1 MSNEKRI
8 KGQEVVIG
16 ISGPQ
21 GNIGSID
28 AVQSFEVDH
37 EIDILSEGYLG
48 EVAER
53 KDEIFMGI
61 SGKLEMH
68 IAKVDYLRFMQ
79 QVIDKAQRRIPATT
93 VFNITATL
101 SFPDGR
107 RARVNYRDVSFGTIP
122 LNVGGRD
129 EYVSSTLEFE
139 GSSVRVLF

>member
-1 MSNEKRI
+1 MADKRI
-8 KGQEVVIG
+8 RGQEVL
-16 ISGPQ
+16 ISVTGPQ
-21 GNIGSID
+21 GNITSID
-28 AVQSFEVDH
+28 AVQSFEAEH

-61 SGKLEMH
+61 SGKLELH
-68 IAKVDYLRFMQ
+68 IAKVEYLAFAQ

-107 RARVNYRDVSFGTIP
+107 VVRAIYRDVAFGTIP
-122 LNVGGRD
+122 LSVGGRE
-129 EYVSSTLEFE
+129 EYVSTSIEFQGST
-139 GSSVRVLF
+139 VRFLF

>member
-1 MSNEKRI
+1 MANEKRI
-8 KGQEVVIG
+8 KGQEVI
-16 ISGPQ
+16 IAMSGPQ

-61 SGKLEMH
+61 SGKAELH
-68 IAKVDYLRFMQ
+68 IAKPDYLRLAQ
-79 QVIDKAQRRIPATT
+79 QIIDKAQRRIAATT

-101 SFPDGR
+101 RFPTGQV
-107 RARVNYRDVSFGTIP
+107 ARVLYPDVSFGTIP
-122 LNVGGRD
+122 LNIGGRD
-129 EYVSSTLEFE
+129 EYVSTTLEFE
-139 GSSVRVLF
+139 GSSVRFLF